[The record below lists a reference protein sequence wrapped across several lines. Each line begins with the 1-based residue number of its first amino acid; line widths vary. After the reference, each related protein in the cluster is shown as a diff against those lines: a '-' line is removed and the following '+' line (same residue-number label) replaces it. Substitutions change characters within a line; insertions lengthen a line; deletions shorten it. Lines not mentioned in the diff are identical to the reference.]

1 MNPLDIHENVPL
13 APFTTLGI
21 GGPARHYL
29 RATTLEDVESGEG
42 WARSWDLPL
51 LVLGGGS
58 NVVVSD
64 DGFPGLV
71 LHVDVHGIDV
81 HQGADGAVE
90 IDAAAGEDWD
100 ALVALTVE
108 RGWAGLEC
116 LSGIP
121 GRVGATP
128 IQNVGAYGQ
137 EVSETISDVRVI
149 DRAER
154 RLRSLSN
161 AECGFSYR
169 GSRFKRED
177 RDRFVVL
184 GVRLRLHPAAA
195 ASPRYPDL
203 VAELKAR
210 GSAWPPGLAEV
221 RESVLA
227 VRRRKSMV
235 LDPADPNARSVGSFF
250 LNPIVS
256 AETVEALRGRL
267 LAAGRED
274 EAARLPAYPAGDG
287 RCKLSAAWLIER
299 AGFAKGRRR
308 GHAGLSSNHCLS
320 LVNCGGSTAR
330 EIVELAAEVQAGVQE
345 RFGVRLEPEPALVG
359 LSLDGAA
366 SA

>member
-1 MNPLDIHENVPL
+1 MNPLDIRENVPL
-13 APFTTLGI
+13 APFTTLGV
-21 GGPARHYL
+21 GGPASHYL
-29 RATTLEDVESGEG
+29 RAATLEDVEAGEG
-42 WARSWDLPL
+42 WARSWALPL

-58 NVVVSD
+58 NLVVAD
-64 DGFPGLV
+64 EGFPGLV

-81 HQGADGAVE
+81 HQADGAVE

-100 ALVALTVE
+100 ALVAFTVA

-137 EVSETISDVRVI
+137 EVAETLTHVRVL

-154 RLRSLSN
+154 RLRSLSH
-161 AECGFSYR
+161 AECGFTYR

-177 RDRFVVL
+177 RDRFIVL
-184 GVRLRLHPAAA
+184 GARFRLRPGAAA
-195 ASPRYPDL
+195 PPAYPDL
-203 VAELKAR
+203 VAELQAR
-210 GSAWPPGLAEV
+210 SSAWPPSLAEV
-221 RESVLA
+221 REAVLS

-250 LNPIVS
+250 LNPIV
-256 AETVEALRGRL
+256 TVDAVAALRGRL
-267 LAAGRED
+267 HAD

-299 AGFAKGRRR
+299 AGFAKGQRR
-308 GHAGLSSNHCLS
+308 GRAGISSNHSLS

-330 EIVELAAEVQAGVQE
+330 EIVELAADVRARVHE